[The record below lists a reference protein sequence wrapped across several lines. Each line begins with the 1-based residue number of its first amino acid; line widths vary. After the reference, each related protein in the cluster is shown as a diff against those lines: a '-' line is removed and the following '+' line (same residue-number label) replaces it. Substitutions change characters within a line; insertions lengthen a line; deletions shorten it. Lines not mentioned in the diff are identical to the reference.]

1 MACAQLSSMLLLLF
15 MHALLLIWASAVV
28 VSVYFKVETS
38 GDFVSVN
45 EALEVYGQS
54 HGPNPYDLLG
64 HGYSPQAHIRI
75 ASHSSQTDEKV
86 CVLTFGFR

>member
-28 VSVYFKVETS
+28 VSVYFKVDASS
-38 GDFVSVN
+38 GDHVSVN
-45 EALEVYGQS
+45 EALEVYGQA

-64 HGYSPQAHIRI
+64 QGYAPQAHIRI
-75 ASHSSQTDEKV
+75 ASHSSKSDEKV
-86 CVLTFGFR
+86 SD